1 MSRKTIKKT
10 AVAVLVTV
18 MFSSQLIAA
27 EQDVSD
33 DIPVK
38 PINSNRIDVKTPST
52 KGAVSKAVDKAMI
65 DAMAKSLP
73 AKSVEEYKKK
83 KEALTQGN
91 GQTTKVDSFGM
102 ALPDVKPLNP
112 KLMGEMNSKAQNT
125 SVHAT
130 PVSATQK
137 QAATARRL
145 KADIATPV
153 RVPLPQVH
161 GTEDPIVDKLR
172 KNYKQHQTITL
183 KPGDGALAP
192 VAAGLQNRIKTPFTH
207 TVIKTSSKDLPAQV
221 DGGYIYVTPLDQE
234 PIGLIIGEEG
244 MPETM
249 VNLTLMPLGVPPVMI
264 DLNVEMGKKLKL
276 KQQEYTAK
284 QKRIKAIRDTIHKAR
299 TEPEFDDD
307 PRVNTDHID
316 RTTDILYN
324 AALGRVPNGFDLDE
338 DIPEDERFPCDID
351 KLGMYH
357 EVKQRMTSGREILD
371 VALVTNDLN
380 GFREI
385 REEYC
390 LGPDVIATGVFDKAT
405 LAPGESAEVFI
416 LRDKLFKERQEHVRA
431 RPSLVENEE

>member
-1 MSRKTIKKT
+1 MSRNRTIKKT
-10 AVAVLVTV
+10 TMAVLVTV
-18 MFSSQLIAA
+18 MFSSQVLAA

-38 PINSNRIDVKTPST
+38 PINAERIDVKTPST
-52 KGAVSKAVDKAMI
+52 KGAVSRAVDKAMV

-83 KEALTQGN
+83 KQAMIEGN
-91 GQTTKVDSFGM
+91 AQTTKVDSFGM
-102 ALPDVKPLNP
+102 SLPDVKPLNP
-112 KLMGEMNSKAQNT
+112 KLIGHPKA
-125 SVHAT
+125 
-130 PVSATQK
+130 K
-137 QAATARRL
+137 ATASPVRQASSAQQQVATAQRL

-153 RVPLPQVH
+153 DVPLPQVR

-207 TVIKTSSKDLPAQV
+207 AVIKTSSKDLPAQV

-234 PIGLIIGEEG
+234 PIGLIVGEEG

-249 VNLTLMPLGVPPVMI
+249 VNLTLMPLAVPPVMI
-264 DLNVEMGKKLKL
+264 DLKVDMGKKLKL